1 MSCDLTVEEAR
12 AALDE
17 RVRESMQWHFS
28 PETGCPYWL
37 EPVQFNFDEAEFGSA
52 ACFCSPQDHFPEIV
66 TIRTPIH
73 QNLQMHRF
81 SVMPLEGRGH
91 VYLVDQEF
99 PTRHW
104 DVFRQAPGEPGLIK
118 ARPR

>member
-37 EPVQFNFDEAEFGSA
+37 ERASSLGFDPRTEVTCFADIQNFPNFD
-52 ACFCSPQDHFPEIV
+52 D
-66 TIRTPIH
+66 
-73 QNLQMHRF
+73 
-81 SVMPLEGRGH
+81 
-91 VYLVDQEF
+91 
-99 PTRHW
+99 
-104 DVFRQAPGEPGLIK
+104 
-118 ARPR
+118 